1 MYHFHL
7 TKYWFDKFKDGSKS
21 VEYRFYTERL
31 KKQIFKDMR
40 SACSSWSSA
49 RLYCGYPKKD
59 DSSRIL
65 RAKVVC
71 INFPLWYQLPADV
84 REFMLKNCKEQIFED
99 SVFVAFQLREVS
111 NV

>member
-59 DSSRIL
+59 DSTDLEPSL
-65 RAKVVC
+65 
-71 INFPLWYQLPADV
+71 NL
-84 REFMLKNCKEQIFED
+84 
-99 SVFVAFQLREVS
+99 S
-111 NV
+111 NQYLVK